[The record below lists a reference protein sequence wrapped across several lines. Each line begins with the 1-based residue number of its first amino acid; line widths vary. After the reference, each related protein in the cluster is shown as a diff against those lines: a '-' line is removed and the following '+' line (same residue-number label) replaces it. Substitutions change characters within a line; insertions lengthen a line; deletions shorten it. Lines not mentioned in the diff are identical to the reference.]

1 VGVIFKSSNYSTL
14 AITTGEKEERYIK
27 LAEFPFDSTRKC
39 MSVIVRDCVSKAV
52 TIYTKGADNVMLEKI
67 IFTENGIKEGVIS
80 DLYKYSCEGYRTLV
94 IASKKLNESEYRG
107 FETVYK

>member
-1 VGVIFKSSNYSTL
+1 VGVIFKSLNYSTL
-14 AITTGEKEERYIK
+14 TITTGEKEERYIK

-67 IFTENGIKEGVIS
+67 IFSENSIKEGVVS